1 MKKVNSDL
9 LNRGISAIYPS
20 KEFLEE
26 KLKKGEKITLYLGID
41 PTGPSLHLGHLI
53 PIKKLAEFQKAGH
66 QIIILFGDF
75 TATIGDPSDK
85 ESTRQPLTRKQVLQN
100 HKDYKEQISTILS
113 FKGKNKAKIKYN
125 SKWLRKLSFEKI
137 ISLASNMTVQQM
149 IERDMFKKR
158 IEGGKPI
165 FMHEFF
171 YPLMQAFDSV
181 AMNVDGEIG
190 GTDQTFNMLCGRDLM
205 KTLSGKEKF
214 VITTRLLEDNHGQK
228 MGKTEKNMVSLSDN
242 PEEMYGKIMSWTDGL
257 IIPGFELCTN
267 VPVDKIR
274 EFSEQLKDEKTNPRD
289 LKMNLAKEI
298 VSLVYGENKAR
309 NAEDNFI
316 NVFQNKEKPENIEIV
331 NAKKD
336 ELLVNI
342 LLEKKL
348 IKSKNEFR
356 RLISS
361 GSINIISPKEKQIL
375 SMEEKVENSVYRIG
389 KKRFIEIKTR
399 D

>member
-267 VPVDKIR
+267 VPIDKIR